1 MGIRPAKVLTA
12 LLAFAIVATVSQA
25 SEHGAPPV
33 VNGQQALATVN
44 GEPVT
49 AEDLRWQIGSMHE
62 GMLETEAKVQSP
74 DPVGLM
80 QRVINVKLIIQEAR
94 NIGLDE
100 LPDVISTLE
109 MGRKELLKRFLI
121 DERVKT
127 IQEGDPAEVERLY
140 ADSVREVRIQSVL
153 FKSREDATA
162 FENAVREETG
172 FEQAVEPFVEAGTA
186 STQGAQYIKVR
197 EMSPDVAAVVAGLEP
212 GSVSTPLDVSGGV
225 AVIQLLDVRIP
236 DDPEARESA
245 EQTALTHRREEELR
259 IYTEELRERYVKVN
273 EKVKDSLDFDS
284 AETDLDAYRN
294 DDRIVA
300 RVKGAEPVTVGE
312 LTRRVEQL
320 SYHGMGEAASR
331 KRINKKLPGVLDHM
345 VLERATE
352 LEAKRLDIADGSDF
366 KSSRKAQVE
375 SVLFSAFVRR
385 VVNPEV
391 RVPDEELDAFYA
403 EHLDDYST
411 PAMMRLQGLA
421 FEDREHAE
429 AGLDKLRQG
438 SDLSWMRANASG
450 LVDAADETEGLLN
463 FNDRLLSL
471 PTLPEGIRDAVEGA
485 SAGDFRLYAQPDGA
499 VYVLAVKEVFPSKPR
514 PFGEVREEILQR
526 VFLLKREQAVDRWTD
541 DLREVSEIE
550 VYADEARL
558 REIVGLGPMVVK

>member
-1 MGIRPAKVLTA
+1 MGTRLAKVPTA
-12 LLAFAIVATVSQA
+12 LLAVALVATVSVA
-25 SEHGAPPV
+25 SKQGSPPV
-33 VNGQQALATVN
+33 VNGQPVLATVN

-62 GMLETEAKVQSP
+62 GMLESEAKVGSP
-74 DPVGLM
+74 DPLGLM
-80 QRVINVKLIIQEAR
+80 QRVIDAKLIVQEAR

-100 LPDVISTLE
+100 LPEVTSTLE

-121 DERVKT
+121 DERIKAV
-127 IQEGDPAEVERLY
+127 QEGDPAEVERLY

-153 FKSREDATA
+153 FEAREDATT
-162 FENAVREETG
+162 FESAVRGETG

-186 STQGAQYIKVR
+186 ATQGAQYIRVR
-197 EMSPDVAAVVAGLEP
+197 EMSPEVAAVVVELEP
-212 GSVSTPLDVSGGV
+212 GSISAPLDVSGGV
-225 AVIQLLDVRIP
+225 AIIQLLDVRIP
-236 DDPEARESA
+236 DDPEAREA
-245 EQTALTHRREEELR
+245 AAQTALTHRREEDLR
-259 IYTEELRERYVKVN
+259 VYTEEMRQRYVKVN

-284 AETDLDAYRN
+284 GVTDLDAYRN

-312 LTRRVEQL
+312 LTQRVEQL
-320 SYHGMGEAASR
+320 FFHGMNEAAAR
-331 KRINKKLPGVLDHM
+331 KRINNKLPGVLDRI

-352 LEAKRLDIADGSDF
+352 LEAKRLGIKDSSDF
-366 KSSRKAQVE
+366 KSSWKAQE
-375 SVLFSAFVRR
+375 EGVLFSAFVRK
-385 VVNPEV
+385 VVNPEIQV
-391 RVPDEELDAFYA
+391 AEEELQTFYD

-411 PAMMRLQGLA
+411 PAMMRLQGLV

-429 AGLDKLRQG
+429 AGLDKLRRG
-438 SDLSWMRANASG
+438 SDLNWMRTNASG
-450 LVDAADETEGLLN
+450 LIDAADDSEGLLD

-471 PTLPEGIRDAVEGA
+471 PTLPEEIRDAVEGA

-499 VYVLAVKEVFPSKPR
+499 VYVLAVNEVFPSLPQ

-526 VFLLKREQAVDRWTD
+526 VFLLEREQAVDQWTA
-541 DLREVSEIE
+541 DLREASEIE

-558 REIVGLGPMVVK
+558 RTIVGLGPMVVK